1 MKKFGNMN
9 TRGIVTKGLLA
20 ALFVLL
26 VGRADGMAQFS
37 AVDKMIQNER
47 YDEAMADLKK
57 MQANDPKNEGI
68 DYRIGRIHFLQ
79 GEYGSAATA
88 YNAGVGHGR
97 TYPYNYIGLGAVAVK
112 NKDFNTAQTKLTK
125 ALEVDKKKATATM
138 LSMADAWLGWEGGVQ
153 EGNEYYKS
161 AEALLLKVTAKD
173 PNSAPGYTKL
183 GELYDKKGIEELAQ
197 TYFEKAIELD
207 GSYVNGH
214 FRLGQLKKKQEK
226 YTEAGKHFKKAL
238 ELDGDFAPALKEMA
252 EMWFSAKQYDIAT
265 DYYNQYLEKMGDD
278 KVARMRLGMFQYLG
292 EQYDK
297 AIGTLENVKSDIDD
311 IRIYRLLAYAYAKKE
326 NADADKS
333 LSYFD
338 TYFSKVKDKDIIPLD
353 YQNKGKALGLKGE
366 DSLAVLEYEKAIVL
380 ADEQGKPTPEI
391 YKDIADM
398 YKGKKNYAKQAEYLT
413 KYMGTQEKF
422 MLRETFALGRAYYMD
437 KNYEMADTTFAQMVE
452 NKPDLYLGHLWLA
465 RALSAQD
472 PQSAQGLAKPS
483 YDKVLEMLGADEET
497 KAKYKKDYLEACRY
511 MGAYHTLVDKDYA
524 TALPF
529 WEILIE
535 ADPEDQ
541 GAQEGLKFCKQAME
555 AGGG

>member
-9 TRGIVTKGLLA
+9 TRGILTKGLLV
-20 ALFVLL
+20 ALVVLL
-26 VGRADGMAQFS
+26 GGRLESMAQYS
-37 AVDKMIQNER
+37 GIDKMIQNER
-47 YDEAMADLKK
+47 YDEAMAELTKL
-57 MQANDPKNEGI
+57 QANDPKNEAL
-68 DYRIGRIHFLQ
+68 DYRIGRIHFLK
-79 GEYGSAATA
+79 GDYGSANAA
-88 YNAGVGHGR
+88 YTAGVGHGR
-97 TYPYNYIGLGAVAVK
+97 TYPNNYIGQGAVAVK
-112 NKDFNTAQTKLTK
+112 NKDFSTAQAKLTR
-125 ALEVDKKKATATM
+125 ALEVDKKKQTSTM
-138 LSMADAWLGWEGGVQ
+138 LAMSDAWLGWEGGVQ

-161 AEALLLKVTAKD
+161 AEALLLKVTSKD

-197 TYFEKAIELD
+197 TYFEKAIGLD
-207 GSYVNGH
+207 ASYVNGH

-238 ELDGDFAPALKEMA
+238 ELDSDFAPALKEMA

-297 AIGTLENVKSDIDD
+297 AIGTLENVKADIDD

-366 DSLAVLEYEKAIVL
+366 DSLAVLQYEKGIEL
-380 ADEQGKPTPEI
+380 AAEQGKPTPEI
-391 YKDIADM
+391 YMDIANM
-398 YKGKKNYAKQAEYLT
+398 YKGKKNYAKQAEYIQ
-413 KYMGTQEKF
+413 KYMGTQDKF
-422 MLRETFALGRAYYMD
+422 MLRETFALGRAYYME
-437 KNYEMADTTFAQMVE
+437 KNYEMADTTFAMMVE

-483 YDKVLEMLGADEET
+483 YDKVLELLGKDEDT
-497 KAKYKKDYLEACRY
+497 KAKYIKDYLEASRY
-511 MGAYHTLVDKDYA
+511 MGAYHTLVTKDYE
-524 TALPF
+524 TAIPF
-529 WEILIE
+529 WELLLE
-535 ADPEDQ
+535 KDPEDQ
-541 GAQEGLKFCKQAME
+541 GAQEGLKFCKQALE
-555 AGGG
+555 AGG